1 MGVPGILLRVRVC
14 LCLVSAVVNMWVAA
28 MSSHWAFPRSPGQSV
43 WWVSL
48 PLGTPPGR
56 KHGKQVYRAALNDA
70 NGLRAVKRDGFM
82 SDDSIKHG
90 CSAIDEILGFIYR
103 RP

>member
-1 MGVPGILLRVRVC
+1 MPGVSSCRC
-14 LCLVSAVVNMWVAA
+14 VAGNHI
-28 MSSHWAFPRSPGQSV
+28 SSLEVPRISGTECMAA
-43 WWVSL
+43 SL
-48 PLGTPPGR
+48 PLSLHTVHCGEQ
-56 KHGKQVYRAALNDA
+56 KVYRAVLNDA